1 MNKFNYAVYALLYI
15 ALLGLLG
22 VLNVVV
28 LKEMDWTL
36 LTSPDFWFYQANL
49 KLFLLRI
56 LYHNSHVN
64 YDILEDTDV
73 ELAIGRKD
81 KRQT

>member
-1 MNKFNYAVYALLYI
+1 MNKLNYAVYILLYL

-36 LTSPDFWFYQANL
+36 LTSADFWFYQANSNFFYYAFFIVTAML
-49 KLFLLRI
+49 
-56 LYHNSHVN
+56 N
-64 YDILEDTDV
+64 YDILED
-73 ELAIGRKD
+73 I
-81 KRQT
+81 